1 MRPGSTEGVIGQMS
15 MVEVNPL
22 RARLD
27 EPEAL
32 LGGWCTL
39 PTSFAAELVGRSG
52 VDYAVVDMQH
62 GLGSYSD
69 LISMLQAISLAGA
82 VPLVRIPFGDYGLAQ
97 RALDAGAM
105 GLIVP
110 MVNNVDLARAAVNAC
125 RYPPIGERSFG
136 PIRAKLHL
144 GTDPQWAN
152 EQVMCLVQIETREAM
167 SQLDG
172 ILDVPGI
179 DGVYVGPADLALSH
193 GLPAGSPTEELTALL
208 SRIVLPGPLQDLCH
222 PHPLRRGLPGED
234 LARLSHV
241 LHRQRLGLVAYGVF
255 PAGCHCQGAGICRR
269 WGAVLMKV
277 ATSRIAMLADR
288 KEATWTRF
296 V

>member
-15 MVEVNPL
+15 TVEVNPL

-208 SRIVLPGPLQDLCH
+208 SRIVLACQDH
-222 PHPLRRGLPGED
+222 
-234 LARLSHV
+234 
-241 LHRQRLGLVAYGVF
+241 
-255 PAGCHCQGAGICRR
+255 
-269 WGAVLMKV
+269 
-277 ATSRIAMLADR
+277 SRIPAIHTLSGADCR
-288 KEATWTRF
+288 EKISLGYRMCSIGSDSVWLHTGYSQQVAVAREQVSAAAGGLY
-296 V
+296 

>member
-1 MRPGSTEGVIGQMS
+1 MGTHRSMRPGSTEGVIGQMS
-15 MVEVNPL
+15 TVEVNPL

-193 GLPAGSPTEELTALL
+193 GLPAGRPTEELTALL
-208 SRIVLPGPLQDLCH
+208 SRIVL
-222 PHPLRRGLPGED
+222 
-234 LARLSHV
+234 A
-241 LHRQRLGLVAYGVF
+241 
-255 PAGCHCQGAGICRR
+255 CRDH
-269 WGAVLMKV
+269 
-277 ATSRIAMLADR
+277 SRIPAIHTLSGADCR
-288 KEATWTRF
+288 EKISLGYRMCSIGSDSVWLHTGYSQQVAVAREQVSAAAGGLY
-296 V
+296 